1 MDHLNTV
8 AITDY
13 ELKSEKLAR
22 VIISYTGKFNKE
34 SIRAS
39 LLTQLDNR
47 AAPVEDSFREIRA
60 GVAVGFLRA
69 NKEVRVVQPEELRA
83 NYRVMGSSN
92 IMMSEVDNS
101 LWEVKTG
108 KGGTYLAR
116 HGHEDLSELVN
127 ARVNRRQDIPGLR
140 HLSMAKAA
148 PGEFVAYVSASGD
161 MDYGFA
167 VMSGRDKEGVE
178 KVQVVSHATQLP
190 VIVPY
195 ECVASISRAPIPKS
209 FAEKMRTAGI
219 SREDKSEAVKYW
231 KELYSYNPAYM
242 KDVIDQVNEDA
253 TA

>member
-1 MDHLNTV
+1 MEHLNTV

-13 ELKSEKLAR
+13 EIKTPKLAK

-34 SIRAS
+34 SIRAA

-47 AAPVEDSFREIRA
+47 AAPVEDSFREVRA

-69 NKEVRVVQPEELRA
+69 NKEVRVVDPKELRA
-83 NYRVMGSSN
+83 SYRVMGSSN

-116 HGHEDLSELVN
+116 HGNEDLSELVN
-127 ARVNRRQDIPGLR
+127 ANVNRRLDVPALR
-140 HLSMAKAA
+140 HLSLAKAA
-148 PGEFVAYVSASGD
+148 SGEFVAFVGASGD

-167 VMSGRDKEGVE
+167 VASNDS
-178 KVQVVSHATQLP
+178 KVRVVSHASQMP
-190 VIVPY
+190 VTVGY
-195 ECVASISRAPIPKS
+195 DMVASINHAPIPKS
-209 FAEKMRTAGI
+209 FADKMRTAGI
-219 SREDKSEAVKYW
+219 SRADKAQAVEYW
-231 KELYSYNPAYM
+231 KQLYSYNPAYL